1 MVNLTTCGICGA
13 LQDAN
18 ESYLHQGFHNTVPS
32 PHPCDICGAAIF
44 PFKELDHQAFH
55 DRQDR
60 LEELLNRLLGSVEAH
75 LEYMSDAEA

>member
-13 LQDAN
+13 LHDAN
-18 ESYLHQGFHNTVPS
+18 ESYIHQAFHNGIPS
-32 PHPCDICGAAIF
+32 THPCDTCGAAVT
-44 PFKELDHQAFH
+44 PFKHSQHRAFH